1 MLNALDN
8 LPEDP
13 VELRRV
19 TELLASEVKAQAL
32 MIEKLQHQLHGANR
46 HRFGSKSEGMDQL
59 QLLAENEEIAEA
71 AVKAAETAPAEP
83 IELKEKPRRKPLP
96 DHLERIEQV
105 LSVGEDCPECGGDL
119 SKLGED
125 ITEELEYIPGRFVV
139 NKITRPRMACR
150 RCEAI
155 SQAPMPSRPIERGRP
170 GPGLLAHV
178 LVSKFADHLPLYRQS
193 QIYAREGVDLDRSTM
208 ADWVGKS
215 TGLLEPLAEAIA
227 KRAGAK
233 VSELCRKHGMSD
245 ATFYKWKARYGG
257 LQISDVRR
265 LKDLESENGKLKK
278 LLAETMLDNAGL
290 KGLLAKNF

>member
-8 LPEDP
+8 QSQKTP
-13 VELRRV
+13 ELRRV
-19 TELLASEVKAQAL
+19 TELLALKAQAL

-59 QLLAENEEIAEA
+59 QLFAENEEIAEA

-155 SQAPMPSRPIERGRP
+155 SQLGGSHASHRHSRPERCIFARRERSVDQSDAAHFRIGRP
-170 GPGLLAHV
+170 TDDAGQQAGCMLGPGSVKVNHGNEMRSLG
-178 LVSKFADHLPLYRQS
+178 R
-193 QIYAREGVDLDRSTM
+193 RRWRLD
-208 ADWVGKS
+208 
-215 TGLLEPLAEAIA
+215 I
-227 KRAGAK
+227 
-233 VSELCRKHGMSD
+233 
-245 ATFYKWKARYGG
+245 
-257 LQISDVRR
+257 
-265 LKDLESENGKLKK
+265 
-278 LLAETMLDNAGL
+278 
-290 KGLLAKNF
+290 